1 MWHVRK
7 NKSSQEALQGFWT
20 EQMEKRNYP
29 LLRRERVK
37 GEEEVCGE
45 SRSHF
50 RHVKFEGF

>member
-29 LLRRERVK
+29 LLRCERVK

-50 RHVKFEGF
+50 RDVKFEGF